1 MKQLAIAGIVVLL
14 GTGPAYGQPAGRF
27 YAGTAVAAQ
36 QISADDVD
44 GGTSSVGAV
53 FGFRLTPAF
62 SVEFEANGGLGEA
75 SRVYSGTFISFAGP
89 GASRDEIERLGVT
102 MQSDTR
108 WNPGFGWSLLAM
120 WRSRGAQRVG
130 VAVFGGVTSTI
141 YDERR
146 TLTVLN
152 IPPGVDRT
160 ETDLHRM
167 MPDDHV
173 SRMRGGLTGGVL
185 VPVRLTR
192 QISVAPE
199 FRYTFGSIGDEKY
212 NTLRG
217 GARVMW
223 GF

>member
-1 MKQLAIAGIVVLL
+1 MKILAITGIVLAL
-14 GTGPAYGQPAGRF
+14 GSGAAYGQTAGRF

-44 GGTSSVGAV
+44 GGTSSIGAV
-53 FGFRLTPAF
+53 VGVRLTPAF
-62 SVEFEANGGLGEA
+62 SIEFEASAGLGEA
-75 SRVYSGTFISFAGP
+75 SRVHSGTFISFAGS

-108 WNPGFGWSLLAM
+108 WNPGFGWSALAM
-120 WRSRGAQRVG
+120 WRSTGPERIG
-130 VAVFGGVTSTI
+130 VAVFGGVTTTH

-152 IPPGVDRT
+152 IPAGVDTT
-160 ETDLHRM
+160 EAELHRM
-167 MPDDHV
+167 MPDEQG

-185 VPVRLTR
+185 IPIRLTQ

-199 FRYTFGSIGDEKY
+199 FRYTYGSIGDEKY
-212 NTLRG
+212 NTLGG
-217 GARVMW
+217 GARVMF

>member
-1 MKQLAIAGIVVLL
+1 MKILAITGILL
-14 GTGPAYGQPAGRF
+14 AVGSGAAYAQPAGRF

-62 SVEFEANGGLGEA
+62 SIEFEANGGLGEA
-75 SRVYSGTFISFAGP
+75 SRVHSGTFISFAGP
-89 GASRDEIERLGVT
+89 GASREEIERFGVT

-108 WNPGFGWSLLAM
+108 WNPGFGWSVLAM
-120 WRSRGAQRVG
+120 WRSTGPERIG
-130 VAVFGGVTSTI
+130 VALFAGVTTTT

-152 IPPGVDRT
+152 IPSGVDKT
-160 ETDLHRM
+160 EAELHRM
-167 MPDDHV
+167 MPDEHG
-173 SRMRGGLTGGVL
+173 SRVRSGLSGGVL
-185 VPVRLTR
+185 IPIRLTR
-192 QISVAPE
+192 QVSVAPE
-199 FRYTFGSIGDEKY
+199 FRYSYGSIGDEKY

-217 GARVMW
+217 GARLMW